1 MESIEDMWK
10 NFSLSDKEG
19 LNVDLVNTSQQS
31 ENILAAKFLTS
42 RVLNMDAVA
51 RTFKPLW
58 KTRQS
63 FTVQDLGGNKVAFV
77 FEDAM
82 DLERVLVNEPW
93 TYDKFLV
100 VFHRV
105 QGDEPI
111 QDSLFSHVSF
121 WVQLHNLPIRRRTE
135 EAADSI
141 GRTIGLVEKVAAC
154 DDDRGGENCMR
165 VRIRMD
171 VNHPLC

>member
-1 MESIEDMWK
+1 MD
-10 NFSLSDKEG
+10 
-19 LNVDLVNTSQQS
+19 VV
-31 ENILAAKFLTS
+31 AK
-42 RVLNMDAVA
+42 
-51 RTFKPLW
+51 TFKALW

-100 VFHRV
+100 VFQRV

-111 QDSLFSHVSF
+111 QDSMFSHTSF
-121 WVQLHNLPIRRRTE
+121 WVQLHNLPIKRRTE
-135 EAADSI
+135 ETIESI
-141 GRTIGLVEKVAAC
+141 DRSIGLVEKVAAC
-154 DDDRGGENCMR
+154 EDKRGGENCMR
-165 VRIRMD
+165 V
-171 VNHPLC
+171 